1 MRIRE
6 PFACQGER
14 PQKQPQGE
22 QISVV
27 YSFQLAIVGFS
38 RLRKQTWETNTGLL
52 LLVML
57 GMKPGPWVSEQA
69 RVTTEP
75 HPSPWTRSFHW
86 VMMLL
91 LALSDHGA
99 KTSKDSAA
107 LTLHVT
113 KRKLEPEVLADSVP
127 RLRVGPV
134 TAPSSPGPQKA
145 HHVSPLLPCPR
156 LLHWL
161 RQAPRCVLLSRH
173 PA

>member
-27 YSFQLAIVGFS
+27 YSFQLAIAGFS

-69 RVTTEP
+69 RY
-75 HPSPWTRSFHW
+75 
-86 VMMLL
+86 
-91 LALSDHGA
+91 HGA
-99 KTSKDSAA
+99 TPQSVDQ
-107 LTLHVT
+107 
-113 KRKLEPEVLADSVP
+113 VLSLGDDASVS
-127 RLRVGPV
+127 
-134 TAPSSPGPQKA
+134 TQ
-145 HHVSPLLPCPR
+145 
-156 LLHWL
+156 
-161 RQAPRCVLLSRH
+161 
-173 PA
+173 

>member
-69 RVTTEP
+69 RYHRATPQSVDQ
-75 HPSPWTRSFHW
+75 
-86 VMMLL
+86 V
-91 LALSDHGA
+91 LSLGDDA
-99 KTSKDSAA
+99 
-107 LTLHVT
+107 
-113 KRKLEPEVLADSVP
+113 
-127 RLRVGPV
+127 PV
-134 TAPSSPGPQKA
+134 STQ
-145 HHVSPLLPCPR
+145 
-156 LLHWL
+156 
-161 RQAPRCVLLSRH
+161 
-173 PA
+173 